1 MTEDEKL
8 WHEQKAHHGWKL
20 PPPAARWKRLPVI
33 RHIRAAFLSVAVEL
47 HYSRWASVGFFGRTG
62 YDRWVIY
69 AIYRG
74 WC

>member
-1 MTEDEKL
+1 MTEDDKV
-8 WHEQKAHHGWKL
+8 WHQQRVQNRWEL
-20 PPPAARWKRLPVI
+20 PPPAVHWKRLPVI
-33 RHIRAAFLSVAVEL
+33 RHIRAAVLSFAVEL
-47 HYSRWASVGFFGRTG
+47 HYSRWASIGCFRRTG